1 MRHSAPQ
8 RLSRRS
14 SLIRRGGVA
23 AVALT
28 LLVALATLQ
37 GHAQKPADAATVTA
51 PSVSVVVNTP
61 QSQPGSY
68 LVSGKITTTTP
79 VLLVAYLA
87 SDSPDGSG
95 ARFSSV
101 TGCGLTWSLAQR
113 ANAVAGPVEIWS
125 APATSALS
133 SCRVTAT
140 RSFGSYLGQ
149 ITVVGYA
156 NAGGIG
162 AHAATSAAGG
172 APQVTLTTTAG
183 QSLVAAVGDD
193 WDQAI
198 ARQPVSGQSLVGQ
211 YLAPVGDTYWTQAVG
226 TPVASRSA
234 VTVKD
239 GSPTSDRFNYAAV
252 EILPVITT
260 PTTTTTLT
268 TTTTSTTTA
277 TASPTPTSTATAS
290 PTPTSTATASP
301 TPTSTA
307 TASPTPTSTAS
318 TTTSSTS
325 SSGTTA
331 WARGLAWYQANTGVP
346 AGTALTSS
354 GSLTVTKAGT
364 VIDGLNV
371 NGGITVA
378 ASNVTI
384 RNSRV
389 TGTIQMNS
397 GSMLVDHVEIDL
409 SGLAVDSVPQ
419 QHGIFYFNGN
429 AVVQFSKI
437 HGMEQGI
444 AWGGT
449 GTFQD
454 NYIYGIR
461 TNTGHS
467 EAILSNGGTSTTLI
481 ARNWLDSSGTGAIS
495 GPLCMYGDFG
505 QITNVTV
512 DGNLMTGVGY
522 NYFGSVAGKAYPLP
536 SNVTV
541 TNNTFLPPFTW
552 GSPVY
557 PSSLDAQSTSKWSN
571 NRLTTG
577 AAVPAP

>member
-1 MRHSAPQ
+1 MRHGLVGQISPRTRHA
-8 RLSRRS
+8 RRVGGLIVSLS
-14 SLIRRGGVA
+14 LVAAAGVA
-23 AVALT
+23 AVVGMSSAATPLPKNLAVNPGLESSLSGWAAT
-28 LLVALATLQ
+28 TSATKLDRVALGFQSKWAGRMQSTTTSALINQ
-37 GHAQKPADAATVTA
+37 VAFSGIVKRTTTGSVFALGIWVRLYPQQSVTFQA
-51 PSVSVVVNTP
+51 REVLGASVVSSSKSVRAVKAGWHFIPLPYAAKRTGSRLDVTLTVSRPTP
-61 QSQPGSY
+61 TTPVLFDGLYAGQVRGAA
-68 LVSGKITTTTP
+68 VSTSVPTIASATTTTP
-79 VLLVAYLA
+79 
-87 SDSPDGSG
+87 SG
-95 ARFSSV
+95 
-101 TGCGLTWSLAQR
+101 
-113 ANAVAGPVEIWS
+113 P
-125 APATSALS
+125 
-133 SCRVTAT
+133 
-140 RSFGSYLGQ
+140 
-149 ITVVGYA
+149 
-156 NAGGIG
+156 
-162 AHAATSAAGG
+162 
-172 APQVTLTTTAG
+172 TTTA
-183 QSLVAAVGDD
+183 
-193 WDQAI
+193 
-198 ARQPVSGQSLVGQ
+198 
-211 YLAPVGDTYWTQAVG
+211 LA
-226 TPVASRSA
+226 
-234 VTVKD
+234 
-239 GSPTSDRFNYAAV
+239 
-252 EILPVITT
+252 
-260 PTTTTTLT
+260 
-268 TTTTSTTTA
+268 
-277 TASPTPTSTATAS
+277 
-290 PTPTSTATASP
+290 
-301 TPTSTA
+301 
-307 TASPTPTSTAS
+307 
-318 TTTSSTS
+318 TTSSS
-325 SSGTTA
+325 ATTA
-331 WARGLAWYQANTGVP
+331 WGRGLAWYQANTGVP